1 MGDYVNIKV
10 PNYYYW
16 EGQSPTIP
24 DTDTKMVYKL
34 IGPDSTSIQLSTGFS
49 IENSDSSYII
59 RANNKRKIT
68 ITFSPGASYS
78 NKGNSIT
85 TKTSNDTIYKFT
97 GIPTGK
103 QDQYDVNSGT
113 ITITE
118 SSSQIEQNK
127 LKEGVKLTADAGT
140 KYVQNTAAQ
149 AEFLDSATIFSSSKT
164 MDNLSKLCYFFF
176 KDFFTLVVISFFLIT
191 IIVIVKVDASI
202 IYPFDTTKFPYVTK
216 NFKRK
221 ISEITS
227 GSSFCSEDIVGDAP
241 LPQNKLTDDDKS
253 VLQIFNKKMIAPNEN
268 DINWYSESFQNTCK
282 HTTNTS
288 SGAFSVL
295 KYWMLYLVL
304 NSYINSQQTLN
315 ILHSSLSILSDDYVL
330 VIGFTILLFAL
341 FYFIPNINIGIIQ
354 PYFHYDG
361 GQEVKLNEGT
371 FKDFAGKRGFKNL
384 VLMIVFNIIA
394 LIVVVFI
401 PLYMILATTS
411 LISNISSLIS
421 ILINTSSVECMFLS
435 FFAIITSINY
445 ILKLLPENLDI
456 TKVVIEKNVVNLGK
470 QVIQF
475 ILNIFRLVK
484 MPKLSVNN
492 IFFFFINI
500 LSFLGS
506 IFGIFL
512 PFFMALY
519 YSLVTTGYIMRA
531 MIFLPINNIKIIKR
545 LAPILVLFLL
555 AILLKDVQLI
565 LGNYLLVITIFI
577 ILITGYIMTK

>member
-1 MGDYVNIKV
+1 MGDNVNIKV
-10 PNYYYW
+10 PDYYYW
-16 EGQSPTIP
+16 EGQSPVIP

-34 IGPDSTSIQLSTGFS
+34 IGPDSTSIQISTGFT
-49 IENSDSSYII
+49 IEKSGSKYII
-59 RANNKRKIT
+59 RANNTRKII

-78 NKGNSIT
+78 NKGSSVT
-85 TKTSNDTIYKFT
+85 AKTSNDTIYKFT
-97 GIPTGK
+97 GVSTGK
-103 QDQYDVNSGT
+103 QDQYDVNSGE
-113 ITITE
+113 ILITE

-127 LKEGVKLTADAGT
+127 LKGGLKLTSDAGT

-149 AEFLDSATIFSSSKT
+149 AEFLDTGTIFSSSKT

-191 IIVIVKVDASI
+191 LIIILKVDASL
-202 IYPFDTTKFPYVTK
+202 IYPYDTTKFPYVTE

-227 GSSFCSEDIVGDAP
+227 GSSFCSEDVVGEVY
-241 LPQNKLTDDDKS
+241 LPKGPISEEDES
-253 VLQIFNKKMIAPNEN
+253 VLNIFNKKMIAPNKN

-288 SGAFSVL
+288 SGAFTIL

-304 NSYINSQQTLN
+304 NSYVNKQATLN
-315 ILHSSLSILSDDYVL
+315 NLHDTLSIISNDSLL
-330 VIGFTILLFAL
+330 VIFFTILLFAL

-354 PYFHYDG
+354 PYFHYNS
-361 GQEVKLNEGT
+361 GQEVRLNGGT
-371 FKDFAGKRGFKNL
+371 FKDFTGERGFKSL
-384 VLMIVFNIIA
+384 VMMTIFNILA
-394 LIVVVFI
+394 LLFIVFI
-401 PLYMILATTS
+401 PLYIILATS
-411 LISNISSLIS
+411 GIISNTISLIS

-435 FFAIITSINY
+435 FFAVISSINY

-456 TKVVIEKNVVNLGK
+456 TKIVVEKNIINVGK
-470 QVIQF
+470 QVIDF
-475 ILNIFRLVK
+475 IINMFRLVK
-484 MPKLSVNN
+484 MPELSVNN

-512 PFFMALY
+512 PCFMALY
-519 YSLVTTGYIMRA
+519 FSLATTFN
-531 MIFLPINNIKIIKR
+531 IFKSMMLLPINNIKIIKR
-545 LAPILVLFLL
+545 LAPVLVLFLL
-555 AILLKDVQLI
+555 GILLKDVQMI

-577 ILITGYIMTK
+577 ILITGYIMSK